1 MSNSKSSSINAKFAN
16 ELVDDSAAVVPMA
29 ILSTFL
35 VLLLTVAI
43 FWWYRS
49 RNQVGRRG
57 ECLLLCGLSN
67 AGKTLLFL
75 RLVKNLAKQTVTSAV
90 TNRDFM
96 DIEVSSTNKSAKK
109 IEVIDIPGNSR
120 IREREFSANKLSAK
134 AILFVVDST
143 TIQDESK
150 EVADYL
156 YDILREKSFRY
167 QRVPILIFCNKQDL
181 NNGNESSDSIRRL
194 LEAELTVKRRTRAS
208 SVAVHQ
214 GKTEQVEDIGHP
226 NKENFEFADVKDL
239 KIKFIDGSALGI
251 ERKSFMRLYQDGE
264 DEEIESG
271 ADETDGDIMN
281 DLEGVYE
288 WIEEIWA

>member
-96 DIEVSSTNKSAKK
+96 DIEVSSTNKTAKK